1 MKFSKVIIFCAV
13 ILSLSSCDRL
23 LKGETKSTAPTP
35 KKVVEI
41 SIASLSSK
49 TDPVCTM
56 TLKQGEVADTL
67 TYQGKLYGFCGTGC
81 KEEFIKN
88 PGQYLN
94 Q

>member
-1 MKFSKVIIFCAV
+1 
-13 ILSLSSCDRL
+13 
-23 LKGETKSTAPTP
+23 
-35 KKVVEI
+35 
-41 SIASLSSK
+41 
-49 TDPVCTM
+49 M